1 MRVIWQKVLRKERGI
16 DMEINIPKKF
26 RVGGVDYIVKQVEHC
41 GTNDDFGL
49 WRPQGII
56 EIANQAGGYEV
67 SDSKKRQTFLHELT
81 HAILF
86 AMGKEELND
95 DESFVNTFS
104 SFLNEAIN
112 TME

>member
-1 MRVIWQKVLRKERGI
+1 
-16 DMEINIPKKF
+16 MEFNIPNKLKI
-26 RVGGVDYIVKQVEHC
+26 GGVDYSIKHVEHC
-41 GTNDDFGL
+41 GNYDDFGF

-56 EIANQAGGYEV
+56 ELAKQSGGFEI
-67 SDSKKRQTFLHELT
+67 SESKKRQTFFHELT

-86 AMGKEELND
+86 AMGKDELNE

>member
-1 MRVIWQKVLRKERGI
+1 
-16 DMEINIPKKF
+16 MEFNIPKKLKI
-26 RVGGVDYIVKQVEHC
+26 GSVDYEVRPVEHC

-49 WRPQGII
+49 WRSQGII

-67 SDSKKRQTFLHELT
+67 SDSKKEQTFLHELT

-86 AMGKEELND
+86 AMGKEDLND

-104 SFLNEAIN
+104 SFLSEAIS
-112 TME
+112 TMEE

>member
-1 MRVIWQKVLRKERGI
+1 
-16 DMEINIPKKF
+16 MEFNIPNKLKI
-26 RVGGVDYIVKQVEHC
+26 GGVDYSIKHVEHC
-41 GTNDDFGL
+41 GMNDDFGL

-95 DESFVNTFS
+95 DESFVNIFS
-104 SFLNEAIN
+104 SFLNEAIS
-112 TME
+112 TMEK

>member
-1 MRVIWQKVLRKERGI
+1 
-16 DMEINIPKKF
+16 MEFNIPNKLKI
-26 RVGGVDYIVKQVEHC
+26 GGVDYSIKHVEHC
-41 GTNDDFGL
+41 GIDDDFGL

-95 DESFVNTFS
+95 NESFVNTFS

>member
-1 MRVIWQKVLRKERGI
+1 
-16 DMEINIPKKF
+16 MEFNIPNKLKI
-26 RVGGVDYIVKQVEHC
+26 GGVDYSIKHVEHC
-41 GTNDDFGL
+41 GIDDDFGL

-67 SDSKKRQTFLHELT
+67 SDSKKKQTFLHELT

>member
-1 MRVIWQKVLRKERGI
+1 
-16 DMEINIPKKF
+16 MEMNIPKKLK
-26 RVGGVDYIVKQVEHC
+26 VGGVDYSVKQVEHC

-56 EIANQAGGYEV
+56 EIATQAGGYEV
-67 SDSKKRQTFLHELT
+67 SESQKKQTFLHELT

-86 AMGKEELND
+86 TMGKEELNE

-104 SFLNEAIN
+104 SFLNEAIS
-112 TME
+112 TMEE